1 MVCVLGQ
8 LGRMRKCGSTNLKN
22 SPRRGSRIRARYTGF
37 RNIQYPNMNCVDTKR
52 ARRIGK
58 KMVNEREAW
67 LRIDCALKDCP
78 RGII

>member
-1 MVCVLGQ
+1 
-8 LGRMRKCGSTNLKN
+8 
-22 SPRRGSRIRARYTGF
+22 
-37 RNIQYPNMNCVDTKR
+37 MNCVDTKR